1 MVHGVTSE
9 ALVHRNA
16 QVRRAAKQRSS
27 DAFHKTA
34 SDLGNTIEVL
44 RGQLKELQREIR
56 ADRVGK
62 KEFEDQIDMLKRRRE
77 QIEKNLSTNAAWA
90 KEFDKAIGPF
100 ERKYAG
106 LTHEI
111 SGLYDSAKAE
121 HAKGVQ
127 VLIDQ
132 FNYHPAFKR
141 WNDNFSA
148 VPFRPK

>member
-1 MVHGVTSE
+1 MNARSE
-9 ALVHRNA
+9 SRALVRKSGVA
-16 QVRRAAKQRSS
+16 RRASKQRSS
-27 DAFHKTA
+27 EAFHKTA
-34 SDLGNTIEVL
+34 SDLGNTVEVL

-62 KEFEDQIDMLKRRRE
+62 KEFEDEIAMLMRRRE
-77 QIEKNLSTNAAWA
+77 KIEKNLADNAAWA
-90 KEFDKAIGPF
+90 REFDSAIGPF
-100 ERKYAG
+100 ERTYAG

-111 SGLYDSAKAE
+111 SGLYDNAKEE

-141 WNDNFSA
+141 WNETFFA
-148 VPFRPK
+148 IPFRPK